1 MEADPKRKLKI
12 KSGVVKRIT
21 REYASYEEE
30 VKKEKERMNKFKE
43 TGSDDFSMRR
53 QEQVVEETI
62 KMIPD
67 TRRRLRAAYD
77 DLKDY
82 MKQVDTIPEVTE
94 SEDWREAVENL
105 ARAESQVLNSE

>member
-1 MEADPKRKLKI
+1 MEADPMRKLKI

-30 VKKEKERMNKFKE
+30 VKKDRERMNRFKE
-43 TGSDDFSMRR
+43 SNSDDAAMRR
-53 QEQVVEETI
+53 QQEVLEETI

-67 TRRRLRAAYD
+67 TRRRLRTAYD

-82 MKQVDTIPEVTE
+82 MKTIDTIAEVVE
-94 SEDWREAVENL
+94 SEEWREAMDNL
-105 ARAESQVLNSE
+105 NRAEAEVLNNE

>member
-30 VKKEKERMNKFKE
+30 VKRDKELMDRFKE
-43 TGSDDFSMRR
+43 TGSDDSSMRR
-53 QEQVVEETI
+53 QEQVLEETS

-67 TRRRLRAAYD
+67 ARRRLRAAYD

-82 MKQVDTIPEVTE
+82 MKQIDTIQEVTE
-94 SEDWREAVENL
+94 SEDWREALENL
-105 ARAESQVLNSE
+105 ARAESEVLNHE